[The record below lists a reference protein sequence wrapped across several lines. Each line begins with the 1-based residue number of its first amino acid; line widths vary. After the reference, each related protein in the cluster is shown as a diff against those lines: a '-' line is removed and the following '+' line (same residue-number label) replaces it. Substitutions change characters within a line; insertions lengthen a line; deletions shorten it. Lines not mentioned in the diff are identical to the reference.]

1 MRGAMSYK
9 VCVRCKTPVIYTSV
23 SPGYY
28 AVCPEHEEDL
38 YSFETENYK
47 EEQCLTGAIIV

>member
-1 MRGAMSYK
+1 MSYK

-28 AVCPEHEEDL
+28 AVCPEHDEDL
-38 YSFETENYK
+38 YTFETENYK
-47 EEQCLTGAIIV
+47 EEQCLTGAVIA